1 MVKKS
6 RFDVVV
12 IGPPSVDIVFGDLAH
27 WPMLGQEMY
36 VDNFAIGVGATYNVA
51 ASLSRL
57 GLRVALLCE
66 VGNDFFSRY
75 ILSEF
80 DRVGITRDLVITRNQ
95 PWFELSVCLAYEGER
110 GFVSH
115 ISKRKE
121 KASSADEIVPQ
132 SEAAEDW
139 IYEALPLLAEY
150 DFDAVFMHARPAN
163 LPLLNVANRPDTRIF
178 FDTGWDPD
186 VLSHALMPVLIKRGH
201 FIVSN
206 ELEATFLTGTAT
218 AEEAVRKLAGWAP
231 TAIVT
236 MAENGAIAYQQ
247 GQRAYSPAI
256 PVEKVVD
263 ATGAGDAFN
272 SGLIYGILKGYP
284 ITEALRCGAICGA
297 LATTALTGTAA
308 APTSEELELLLRA

>member
-27 WPMLGQEMY
+27 WPVLGQEMY
-36 VDNFAIGVGATYNVA
+36 VDNFAIGVGATFNVA

-66 VGNDFFSRY
+66 VGNDFFSHY
-75 ILSEF
+75 ILDEF
-80 DRVGITRDLVITRNQ
+80 DRAGISRDLVITRNQ
-95 PWFELSVCLAYEGER
+95 SWFELSVCLAYKGER

-121 KASSADEIVPQ
+121 KASSADEVVPQ
-132 SEAAEDW
+132 SESAEDW

-163 LPLLNVANRPDTRIF
+163 LPLLDAVNRPDTRIF

-206 ELEATFLTGTAT
+206 ELEATFMTG
-218 AEEAVRKLAGWAP
+218 
-231 TAIVT
+231 I
-236 MAENGAIAYQQ
+236 
-247 GQRAYSPAI
+247 
-256 PVEKVVD
+256 EKVVD

-272 SGLIYGILKGYP
+272 SGFIYGILKGYP

-308 APTSEELELLLRA
+308 APTSEELELLLRS